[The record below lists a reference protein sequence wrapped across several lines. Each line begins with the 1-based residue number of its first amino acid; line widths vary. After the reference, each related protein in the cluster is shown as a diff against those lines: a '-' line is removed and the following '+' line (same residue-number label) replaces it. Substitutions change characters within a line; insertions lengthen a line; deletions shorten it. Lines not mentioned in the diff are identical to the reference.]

1 MTGRAMPVTTTAIP
15 LAESELPFLDIRDPR
30 FLADPFPIL
39 RDLRE
44 RGALARS
51 ERGVEVLSY
60 DLLASLL
67 NDRRMATLS
76 WEHFAR
82 SGAPPIVLDFLEQG
96 LLLNMKRERHD
107 RVRRV
112 MRQGFRPPAIAAMR
126 PRLEQIAHRLA
137 DGIVA
142 EGRCDLTIDF
152 SHRYSIEALCTLIG
166 VPAGDISVFAKATL
180 EIVHLL
186 SVPFERTQYR
196 LAAGL
201 EGLRNY
207 SEDLVAFRR
216 SLPEA
221 QRPGDFIDDLIAADD
236 DDRLIGDELIWG
248 IANLLFAGHDTT
260 RFQMVSNLRGL
271 LEAGQWEDVATDP
284 SLAGAVVEEGMRLH
298 GVVNFLSRKL
308 EEEIELEGIR
318 IPAGTVLCLNMLACG
333 RDPARFKEPG
343 RFDIHR
349 ELGRRVPFGHG
360 LHKCL
365 GDGLARLEMEIAVEV
380 LTARL
385 AQPRLDGP
393 IRLTPWTQGIL
404 GAEELPIAFTDRA
417 RMG

>member
-1 MTGRAMPVTTTAIP
+1 MATTLERA
-15 LAESELPFLDIRDPR
+15 ELPFLDIRDPR
-30 FLADPFPIL
+30 YLEDPIPIL
-39 RDLRE
+39 RDLRAQ
-44 RGALARS
+44 GVLARS

-60 DLLASLL
+60 ELLASLL

-76 WEHFAR
+76 WEHFNR
-82 SGAPPIVLDFLEQG
+82 KGAPPIVLEFLEQG
-96 LLLNMKRERHD
+96 LLLNMKRDRHD

-112 MRQGFRPPAIAAMR
+112 MRQGFRPPDIAAMR
-126 PRLEQIAHRLA
+126 PRLEGIAHRIA
-137 DGIVA
+137 DGWA
-142 EGRCDLTIDF
+142 GDGRCDLTLDF
-152 SHRYSIEALCTLIG
+152 SHQYSIEALCTLIG
-166 VPAGDISVFAKATL
+166 VPAGDIPVFAKATL

-207 SEDLVAFRR
+207 AEDLVAHRR
-216 SLPEA
+216 ALPA
-221 QRPGDFIDDLIAADD
+221 DRRPGDFIDALIAAED

-260 RFQMVSNLRGL
+260 RYQMVSSLRGL
-271 LEAGQWEDVATDP
+271 IETGQWEDVADDP
-284 SLAGAVVEEGMRLH
+284 RLAGAVVEEGMRLY
-298 GVVNFLSRKL
+298 GVVNFLSR
-308 EEEIELEGIR
+308 EVQEDVELEGML

-333 RDPARFKEPG
+333 RDPERFDDPD

-349 ELGRRVPFGHG
+349 EPGRRVPFGHG

-365 GDGLARLEMEIAVEV
+365 GDQLARLEMEIAVEV

-385 AQPRLDGP
+385 REPRLDGP
-393 IRLTPWTQGIL
+393 IRMTPWTQGIL
-404 GAEELPIAFTDRA
+404 GAEELPIAFTARPRRA
-417 RMG
+417 PSASA